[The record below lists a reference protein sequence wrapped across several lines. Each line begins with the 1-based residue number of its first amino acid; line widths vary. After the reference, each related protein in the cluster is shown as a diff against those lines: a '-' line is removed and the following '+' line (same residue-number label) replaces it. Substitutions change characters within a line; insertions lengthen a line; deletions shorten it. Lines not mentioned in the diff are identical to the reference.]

1 MSDGNPKFLLM
12 EYMTWINKLR
22 LWGISSARP
31 ESKATLVW
39 FFVWTA
45 VKWLLIA
52 AGIVMAYVFAVLF
65 GVLLAVLKG
74 K

>member
-1 MSDGNPKFLLM
+1 MSVVIPSFTDM
-12 EYMTWINKLR
+12 EYMAWINKLR
-22 LWGISSARP
+22 YWGISSARP
-31 ESKATLVW
+31 DSKATLVW

-52 AGIVMAYVFAVLF
+52 AGIVTAYIFAVLF
-65 GVLLAVLKG
+65 GVLFAFLKG

>member
-1 MSDGNPKFLLM
+1 MSEGLSSFIFM

-22 LWGISSARP
+22 AWGISSARP

-39 FFVWTA
+39 FFVWTV

-52 AGIVMAYVFAVLF
+52 VGIVTAYVFAVLF
-65 GVLLAVLKG
+65 AVLIGVMKG
-74 K
+74 R

>member
-1 MSDGNPKFLLM
+1 MSDGNLKFLLM

-22 LWGISSARP
+22 HWGISSARP

-52 AGIVMAYVFAVLF
+52 AGIVAAYVFAVLF
-65 GVLLAVLKG
+65 AVLIGVMKG

>member
-1 MSDGNPKFLLM
+1 M

-22 LWGISSARP
+22 HWGISSARP
-31 ESKATLVW
+31 DSKATLVW

-45 VKWLLIA
+45 IKWLLIA
-52 AGIVMAYVFAVLF
+52 AGIVTAYIFAVLF
-65 GVLLAVLKG
+65 GVLFAVLKG